1 MLHGI
6 YKRIKNVTTKS
17 YIVVIEHYSYGK
29 LIYYNEVIVDK
40 KSNLSEEFKQK
51 LKEYQ

>member
-1 MLHGI
+1 MLQGI

-17 YIVVIEHYSYGK
+17 YTIIIEHYSYGY

-40 KSNLSEEFKQK
+40 KSNLSEEFKEK